1 MKSSGLYF
9 FLARDICQYQWRYN
23 WVPSMPLEETAAAE
37 AQGEAE
43 APGAGRE
50 ALVRADGRG
59 EFEACPEL
67 MT

>member
-1 MKSSGLYF
+1 
-9 FLARDICQYQWRYN
+9 
-23 WVPSMPLEETAAAE
+23 MPLEETAAAE
-37 AQGEAE
+37 AQGAGG
-43 APGAGRE
+43 GAGRE

>member
-1 MKSSGLYF
+1 MAFISSL
-9 FLARDICQYQWRYN
+9 
-23 WVPSMPLEETAAAE
+23 LETSVSTSGGTTGSLPCRWKKQRPRRLRE
-37 AQGEAE
+37 QAE